1 MQKSTDGKLPNKRK
15 FGIIP
20 YLREKIRTQ
29 RECRIPQKK
38 KKREKVTFGI
48 QGGYYEFYRKR
59 TTERNDSGKRKNAVP
74 QNTGTCHT

>member
-29 RECRIPQKK
+29 RECRILQEEEKQ
-38 KKREKVTFGI
+38 KRE
-48 QGGYYEFYRKR
+48 GYLWYPR
-59 TTERNDSGKRKNAVP
+59 GLL
-74 QNTGTCHT
+74 